1 MITENRVTS
10 TFKFKDKLWNL
21 HLVGN
26 GGIYELTIIDETELE
41 NKR

>member
-1 MITENRVTS
+1 MITENSVMPTL
-10 TFKFKDKLWNL
+10 KFKDKLWNL
-21 HLVGN
+21 HSVGN